1 MVRTRIA
8 GLFMI
13 AALGLAGCAT
23 APPAGAVQ
31 PPAVVRV
38 DPARFYDG
46 VWHEFARRPS
56 KLTDGCVAA
65 TTTYRRID
73 ARKVAVRDACH
84 QGGPQGRLR
93 EIKGVGR
100 ILDPGVDG
108 VLRVRYLGV
117 IVWEYRVIAVDPD
130 HQWFISTDP
139 SFHKLFIFTRDP
151 TPSDAL
157 KARMVDEARS
167 LGFPVDQLEFL

>member
-8 GLFMI
+8 GLFII
-13 AALGLAGCAT
+13 AALAIGGCAT
-23 APPAGAVQ
+23 APSGGAAQ
-31 PPAVVRV
+31 APPVVRV

-84 QGGPQGRLR
+84 QGGPEGRLR

-108 VLRVRYLGV
+108 VLRVRYLGL
-117 IVWEYRVIAVDPD
+117 IVWEYRVIAIDPD

-151 TPSDAL
+151 RPSEAIKIQMVE
-157 KARMVDEARS
+157 KARA
-167 LGFPVDQLEFL
+167 LGYPVELLEYL